1 MVNAFLIFYCNLN
14 SIILL
19 CKLMGRGIQMYVP
32 KEFTE
37 TDLNQL
43 IKEMKKNSFG
53 ILVSNN
59 DEAKIEATHLPFIIQ
74 EAKESLIIITHLAK
88 PNPQWKTLN
97 GKECL
102 IIFPGPHAYVSASWY
117 EEKNTV
123 STWNYTAIHAYGKV
137 ITIENKDEMRKIVL
151 KTTDYFEKGQSKP
164 WKYEDHSDY
173 VEKLLSG
180 IVCLKIEVIELI
192 GKKKLSQNH
201 SIERREK
208 VIAALQNE
216 EKYSSKEI
224 AELMRAKLNTS
235 S

>member
-1 MVNAFLIFYCNLN
+1 
-14 SIILL
+14 
-19 CKLMGRGIQMYVP
+19 MYVP
-32 KEFTE
+32 KEFKE

-43 IKEMKKNSFG
+43 IAEMKKNSFG
-53 ILVSNN
+53 ILLSNN
-59 DEAKIEATHLPFIIQ
+59 DEAKIEATHLPFIIR
-74 EAKESLIIITHLAK
+74 EDKENLMIITHLAK
-88 PNPQWKTLN
+88 PNPQWKTMN

-137 ITIENKDEMRKIVL
+137 TTIENKDEMRQIVL
-151 KTTDYFEKGQSKP
+151 KTTDFFEKRQSKP
-164 WKYEDHSDY
+164 WKYEDHTDY

-180 IVCLKIEVIELI
+180 IVCLKIEVTELI

-201 SIERREK
+201 SMERREK
-208 VIAALQNE
+208 VITALQNE

-224 AELMRAKLNTS
+224 AELMKAKLNTS